1 MFNYILVGKK
11 DDNEDSVL
19 MNVIIG
25 NCLFILYYL
34 IFIFN

>member
-25 NCLFILYYL
+25 NWL
-34 IFIFN
+34 IFFVLVDFYF

>member
-25 NCLFILYYL
+25 NWLIYFVLFDFY
-34 IFIFN
+34 F